1 MVFGYRTE
9 TRLTVERF
17 ILNNAVNGK
26 LTSYLGPPGNVAPN
40 LFLQSFGNRCFP
52 NL

>member
-1 MVFGYRTE
+1 MALGYRTV

-17 ILNNAVNGK
+17 ILNTAASSK